1 MARQVGPQER
11 KPEHSRVL
19 KARGRDEDV
28 LGELHHGPQA
38 SACID
43 KAAYKTA
50 ASTLSQHHIQ
60 ISLANRA
67 VSI

>member
-11 KPEHSRVL
+11 KPEHSRAL
-19 KARGRDEDV
+19 KARDRDEDV
-28 LGELHHGPQA
+28 LGEFHQGPA
-38 SACID
+38 GFGLRE
-43 KAAYKTA
+43 KAGYKTA
-50 ASTLSQHHIQ
+50 ASTSLRHHIK